1 MDTSLEEIVMRA
13 CKNEIDYSSRFED
26 KIIYIQKSAEEYFET
41 VIDIDNDMNYSASK
55 KLIFYMDKTSKML
68 ENSTNFTSE
77 NRWQNADHIVEV
89 LISSLGNFY
98 WSRIIGKK
106 KILGIT
112 LRKNATRTERFYSSV
127 LQNKTRID
135 EFIERLGFQNIPDPL
150 LWKTVPEIKTHLE
163 GKPATVF
170 DIIFSEI

>member
-1 MDTSLEEIVMRA
+1 MDTSLEETVMRA
-13 CKNEIDYSSRFED
+13 CKNEIDYSSRFVA
-26 KIIYIQKSAEEYFET
+26 KIISIQKSAAEYFET
-41 VIDIDNDMNYSASK
+41 VIDIDNDMNYSASNRLFFYMNK
-55 KLIFYMDKTSKML
+55 NSKLIS
-68 ENSTNFTSE
+68 NSTNSTKE
-77 NRWQNADHIVEV
+77 NRWLNADHIVEV
-89 LISSLGNFY
+89 LISSLGDFY

-112 LRKNATRTERFYSSV
+112 LRKNATRTEGFSTSV

-135 EFIERLGFQNIPDPL
+135 EFIERLGFQTIPDPL
-150 LWKTVPEIKTHLE
+150 LWKKVPDRKTVLE